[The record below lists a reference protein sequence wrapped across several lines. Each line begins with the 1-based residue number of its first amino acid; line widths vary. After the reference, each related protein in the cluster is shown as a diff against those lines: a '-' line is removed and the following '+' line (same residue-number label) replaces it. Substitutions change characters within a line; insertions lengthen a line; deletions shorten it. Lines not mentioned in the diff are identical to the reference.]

1 MKKLK
6 TKILFGLFFL
16 LFVILLLSLTGIL
29 SIYYLSQDSEAI
41 IKDNNASVEYSTNM
55 LNALEEIFNSQLFL
69 IANKTHDSTE
79 VDYLKNTIV
88 EKEGVFKK
96 YLELQKSNITEVNE
110 DNIVKKVIDSYAGF
124 TSLIDSSSSTNDYSG
139 YLMNELKARYIITS
153 ASIRQ
158 IYSLNMSAI
167 YRKNRTA
174 NQTADKV
181 TFYMTVAAVSS
192 ILLTLIFILYFPSY
206 ITNPI
211 SELTKKIEDI
221 SNRKYDQRIDIQSND
236 ELKTLAAAFNKMALS
251 LKAYEAQHI
260 DELLVEK
267 RRMETLVTNLQDGT
281 LLLDKDFNVLLANDK
296 FCNLTGL
303 MKSELLGQNITEI
316 KTDNR
321 IFNQINLIDLQ
332 KNKTSEKEKIK
343 PISVKEDDQIEY
355 YQILFLDIRK
365 QFKTEIMSE
374 ASGYI
379 LLVQNIT
386 KYEERDI
393 AKTNLIATISHELKT
408 PLSSINLSIKLLE
421 DNRIGDL
428 NNEQMELLGS
438 IKLHSNRILNLV
450 NEVLDF
456 AQVETGHI
464 RLKIKT
470 ANINDI
476 IELGT
481 FAVLMMLNEKEINL
495 ELAIPE
501 NLSNVKCDLEKTV
514 WIVVNLL
521 SNSIRY
527 SSKKGTI
534 SIEAKQEDQFVR
546 VSVKDDGPGIS
557 LQEQYRIFE
566 KYVKS
571 NSEPAKGTGLGLAIA
586 KEFVEVQGGIIGV
599 ESKLE
604 KGSTFYF
611 TLPIA

>member
-41 IKDNNASVEYSTNM
+41 IKDNNASVEYSINM
-55 LNALEEIFNSQLFL
+55 INALEDIYNNQLFL
-69 IANKTHDSTE
+69 IFNKTHDSTE
-79 VDYLKNTIV
+79 VDYLKKTIV
-88 EKEGVFKK
+88 EKEKVFKK
-96 YLELQKSNITEVNE
+96 YLELQKSNITEVYE
-110 DNIVKKVIDSYAGF
+110 DNIVKKVIDLYAGF
-124 TSLIDSSSSTNDYSG
+124 TSLIDSSSSTNDYSD
-139 YLMNELKARYIITS
+139 YFLNQLKERYIITS

-158 IYSLNMSAI
+158 IYNLNMSAI
-167 YRKNRTA
+167 YRKNSTA

-181 TFYMTVAAVSS
+181 TLYMTVAAVSS

-206 ITNPI
+206 VTNPI

-221 SNRKYDQRIDIQSND
+221 SNRQYDQRIDIQSND

-251 LKAYEAQHI
+251 LKVYEAQHI
-260 DELLVEK
+260 DELLIEK

-303 MKSELLGQNITEI
+303 MKSELLGQNINEI

-332 KNKTSEKEKIK
+332 KNKALVKEKIK
-343 PISVKEDDQIEY
+343 PISVKIDNQIEY
-355 YQILFLDIRK
+355 YQILYLDIRK

-374 ASGYI
+374 SSGYI

-428 NNEQMELLGS
+428 NNEQLELLES
-438 IKLHSNRILNLV
+438 IKLHSSRILNLV

-464 RLKIKT
+464 RLKIKP
-470 ANINDI
+470 ASINDI

-495 ELAIPE
+495 ELVIPE
-501 NLSNVKCDLEKTV
+501 FLSNVKCDLEKTV

-521 SNSIRY
+521 SNAIRY

-534 SIEAKQEDQFVR
+534 SIEVKQEKQFIR
-546 VSVKDDGPGIS
+546 ISVKDDGPGIS
-557 LQEQYRIFE
+557 GQEQNRIFE

-571 NSEPAKGTGLGLAIA
+571 KSEPAKGTGLGLAIA

-599 ESKLE
+599 ESKPGN
-604 KGSTFYF
+604 GSTFYF

>member
-6 TKILFGLFFL
+6 TKILLGLFFL

-41 IKDNNASVEYSTNM
+41 IKDNNASVEYSINM
-55 LNALEEIFNSQLFL
+55 INALEDIYNNQLFL
-69 IANKTHDSTE
+69 IFNKTHDSTE
-79 VDYLKNTIV
+79 VDYLKKTIV
-88 EKEGVFKK
+88 EKEKVFKK

-124 TSLIDSSSSTNDYSG
+124 TSLIDSSSSTNEYSDY
-139 YLMNELKARYIITS
+139 LLNQLKERYIITT

-158 IYSLNMSAI
+158 IYNLNMSAI
-167 YRKNRTA
+167 YRKNSTA

-181 TFYMTVAAVSS
+181 TLYMTVAAVSS

-206 ITNPI
+206 VTNPI

-251 LKAYEAQHI
+251 LKVYEAQHI
-260 DELLVEK
+260 DELLIEK

-303 MKSELLGQNITEI
+303 MKSELLGQNINEI

-332 KNKTSEKEKIK
+332 KNKALVKEKIK
-343 PISVKEDDQIEY
+343 PISVKVDNQIEY
-355 YQILFLDIRK
+355 YQILYLDIRK

-374 ASGYI
+374 SSGYI

-428 NNEQMELLGS
+428 NNEQLELLES
-438 IKLHSNRILNLV
+438 IKLHSSRILNLV

-464 RLKIKT
+464 RLKIKP
-470 ANINDI
+470 ASINDI

-501 NLSNVKCDLEKTV
+501 NLSYVKCDLEKTV

-521 SNSIRY
+521 SNAIRY
-527 SSKKGTI
+527 SSIKGTI
-534 SIEAKQEDQFVR
+534 SIEVKQEKQFIR
-546 VSVKDDGPGIS
+546 ISVKDDGPGIS
-557 LQEQYRIFE
+557 VQEQNRIFE

-571 NSEPAKGTGLGLAIA
+571 KSEPAKGTGLGLAIA

-599 ESKLE
+599 ESKPGN
-604 KGSTFYF
+604 GSTFYF